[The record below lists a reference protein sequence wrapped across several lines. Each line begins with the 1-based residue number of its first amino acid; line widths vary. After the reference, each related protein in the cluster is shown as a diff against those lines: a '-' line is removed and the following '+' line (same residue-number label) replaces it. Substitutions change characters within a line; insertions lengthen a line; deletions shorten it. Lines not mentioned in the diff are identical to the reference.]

1 MRASLKGR
9 AETGGVH
16 LPEPALEQFH
26 TAYKAAID
34 MLNKTLFFDG
44 TSTKH
49 GYRNIMSLSMGIADD
64 VTLLDNSDVICG
76 KTAPAGDGRLH
87 PADDKGI
94 DIKAADSDQVRCHR
108 PNHVPSRVFEQLSVR
123 SKISKT
129 GSHSSR
135 IESIEGLKGLA
146 CLTGPK
152 ERGKEEKREG
162 RGFLH
167 SNGQHCVPAHCAGEN
182 RPFGCAGTHFDTLRG
197 AVPAQPVSQ

>member
-1 MRASLKGR
+1 M
-9 AETGGVH
+9 V
-16 LPEPALEQFH
+16 PACPM
-26 TAYKAAID
+26 AAP
-34 MLNKTLFFDG
+34 LL
-44 TSTKH
+44 
-49 GYRNIMSLSMGIADD
+49 SLS
-64 VTLLDNSDVICG
+64 S
-76 KTAPAGDGRLH
+76 
-87 PADDKGI
+87 
-94 DIKAADSDQVRCHR
+94 
-108 PNHVPSRVFEQLSVR
+108 FEG